1 MWTFSSYVIVYVIFP
16 YQAFCFVGVLGIS
29 YAVAF
34 IVSVCVEYPMMQL
47 EKFIFKSDN
56 WAQMS
61 WIKVSD

>member
-1 MWTFSSYVIVYVIFP
+1 MSFFP

-56 WAQMS
+56 C
-61 WIKVSD
+61 SDVMDKRV

>member
-1 MWTFSSYVIVYVIFP
+1 MYVFFP

-56 WAQMS
+56 
-61 WIKVSD
+61 

>member
-1 MWTFSSYVIVYVIFP
+1 MSFFP

-47 EKFIFKSDN
+47 EKFIFKLSSDVMDKSVWLRPVVPAMPYN
-56 WAQMS
+56 QF
-61 WIKVSD
+61 